1 MDTTFDA
8 LFKKI
13 LERQKMLPSGSYTA
27 ELFRTG
33 KERIA
38 QKVGEEA
45 VETVI
50 AGVRGEKK
58 EIAYEMADLWYH
70 CLVLLAAHELS
81 PEDVFHELK
90 KRFK

>member
-1 MDTTFDA
+1 MDTTLNA

-13 LERQKMLPSGSYTA
+13 QERKNTLPSGSYTA
-27 ELFRTG
+27 ELFRAG

-81 PEDVFHELK
+81 YEDVFHELK
-90 KRFK
+90 KRLK